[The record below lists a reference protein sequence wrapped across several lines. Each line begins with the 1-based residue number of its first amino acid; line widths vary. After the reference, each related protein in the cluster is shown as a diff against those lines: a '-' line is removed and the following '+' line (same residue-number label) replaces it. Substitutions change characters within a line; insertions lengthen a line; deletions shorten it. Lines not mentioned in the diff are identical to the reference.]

1 MTPMTRSLVILAHPN
16 MGQSRIN
23 RRWAEAIRAATDITL
38 HDLCACYPDGQI
50 DGEAERQLVT
60 DHDRIVLQFP
70 LTWYSCP
77 PVLSVWQAEIMKRGW
92 AYGPGGRALR
102 LKTLGIA
109 FSTGSNGRDYQPDG
123 RYGRTLE
130 EVTVPFEL
138 MAVHTGMHYLP
149 PFTLTGARE
158 CDDATLAASAQAYL
172 DHIRHAEPRIFASG
186 KDDDRARTVYP
197 EDDAAHR

>member
-1 MTPMTRSLVILAHPN
+1 MIRTLVILAHPD
-16 MGQSRIN
+16 MSRSRIS
-23 RRWAEAIRAATDITL
+23 RRWANAIRATDDITL
-38 HDLCACYPDGQI
+38 HDLYARYPDGQI
-50 DGEAERQLVT
+50 DGAAERQLVT

-77 PVLSVWQAEIMKRGW
+77 PLLSVWQTEIMKRGW

-109 FSTGSNGRDYQPDG
+109 FSTGSNGRDYAPNG

-149 PFTLTGARE
+149 HFALTGVRE
-158 CDDATLAASAQAYL
+158 LDDDAVDASAHAYIEHL
-172 DHIRHAEPRIFASG
+172 RHAAPRIVASG
-186 KDDDRARTVYP
+186 KDDDRAKTVYP
-197 EDDAAHR
+197 EDGASA

>member
-1 MTPMTRSLVILAHPN
+1 MTRALVILAHPD
-16 MGQSRIN
+16 MSRSRIS
-23 RRWAEAIRAATDITL
+23 RRWAEAVLDENDITL
-38 HDLCACYPDGQI
+38 HDLYARYPDGQI
-50 DGEAERQLVT
+50 DGEAERQLVS

-70 LTWYSCP
+70 LTWYSWP
-77 PVLSVWQAEIMKRGW
+77 PLLSVWQTEIMKRGW

-109 FSTGSNGRDYQPDG
+109 VSTGSNGRDYQPDG
-123 RYGRTLE
+123 RYGRTLD

-158 CDDATLAASAQAYL
+158 CDDATLAASALAYL
-172 DHIRHAEPRIFASG
+172 AHIRQAEPRLIASG
-186 KDDDRARTVYP
+186 KDDDRARTVYT
-197 EDDAAHR
+197 EDAGAHR

>member
-1 MTPMTRSLVILAHPN
+1 MIRTLVILAHPD
-16 MGQSRIN
+16 MSRSRIS
-23 RRWAEAIRAATDITL
+23 RRWADAIRAAGDITL
-38 HDLCACYPDGQI
+38 HDLYAHYPGGQI
-50 DGEAERQLVT
+50 DGAAERQLVT

-77 PVLSVWQAEIMKRGW
+77 PLLSVWQTEIMKRGW

-109 FSTGSNGRDYQPDG
+109 FSTGSNGRDYAPDG
-123 RYGRTLE
+123 RYGRSLE

-149 PFTLTGARE
+149 HFALTGVRE
-158 CDDATLAASAQAYL
+158 LDDRAVDASASAYI
-172 DHIRHAEPRIFASG
+172 DHLRHAAPRIVASG
-186 KDDDRARTVYP
+186 KDDDRGKTVYP
-197 EDDAAHR
+197 EDAASG

>member
-1 MTPMTRSLVILAHPN
+1 MTRSLVILAHPN
-16 MGQSRIN
+16 MGQSRIS
-23 RRWAEAIRAATDITL
+23 RCWAEAIRAATDITL
-38 HDLCACYPDGQI
+38 HDLCARYPDGQI

-77 PVLSVWQAEIMKRGW
+77 PVLSVWQAKIMKRGW

-172 DHIRHAEPRIFASG
+172 HHIRHAEPRIFASG

-197 EDDAAHR
+197 EDAAAHT

>member
-1 MTPMTRSLVILAHPN
+1 MNRALVILAHPD
-16 MGQSRIN
+16 MSRSRIS
-23 RRWAEAIRAATDITL
+23 RRWAEAVLDEDDITL
-38 HDLCACYPDGQI
+38 HDLYARYPDGQI

-77 PVLSVWQAEIMKRGW
+77 PLLSVWQTEIMKRGW

-109 FSTGSNGRDYQPDG
+109 VSTGSNGCDYQPDG
-123 RYGRTLE
+123 RYGRTLD

-172 DHIRHAEPRIFASG
+172 AHIRQAEPRLIASG

-197 EDDAAHR
+197 EDTGAHR

>member
-1 MTPMTRSLVILAHPN
+1 MTRALVILAHPD
-16 MGQSRIN
+16 MSRSRIS
-23 RRWAEAIRAATDITL
+23 RRWAEAVLGADDITL
-38 HDLCACYPDGQI
+38 HDLYARYPDGQI
-50 DGEAERQLVT
+50 DGEAERQLVS

-77 PVLSVWQAEIMKRGW
+77 PLLSVWQTEIMKRGW

-109 FSTGSNGRDYQPDG
+109 VSTGSNGRDYQPDG
-123 RYGRTLE
+123 RYGRTLD

-158 CDDATLAASAQAYL
+158 RDDATLAASAQAYIA
-172 DHIRHAEPRIFASG
+172 HIRQAEPRLIASG

-197 EDDAAHR
+197 EDTGAHR

>member
-1 MTPMTRSLVILAHPN
+1 MTRALVILAHPD
-16 MGQSRIN
+16 MGRSRIS
-23 RRWAEAIRAATDITL
+23 RRWAEAVLAADDITL
-38 HDLCACYPDGQI
+38 HDLYARYPDGQI

-77 PVLSVWQAEIMKRGW
+77 PLLSVWQTEIMKRGW

-109 FSTGSNGRDYQPDG
+109 VSTGSNGRDYQPDG
-123 RYGRTLE
+123 RYGRTLD

-172 DHIRHAEPRIFASG
+172 AHIRQTEPRLIASG

-197 EDDAAHR
+197 EDTGAHR

>member
-1 MTPMTRSLVILAHPN
+1 MTRTLVILAHPD
-16 MGQSRIN
+16 MIRSRIS
-23 RRWAEAIRAATDITL
+23 RKWADAIHSAGDIKL
-38 HDLCACYPDGQI
+38 HDIYARYPDGII
-50 DGEAERQLVT
+50 DGVAERQLIT

-77 PVLSVWQAEIMKRGW
+77 PLLSVWQTEIMKRGW

-109 FSTGSNGRDYQPDG
+109 FSTGSNARDYAPGG

-149 PFTLTGARE
+149 FFALTGVRE
-158 CDDATLAASAQAYL
+158 LDDTTVDASTRAYIKHLRHAAS
-172 DHIRHAEPRIFASG
+172 RIVASDR
-186 KDDDRARTVYP
+186 DDNRTKTVYP
-197 EDDAAHR
+197 KDVASD